1 MKPIVQGLFEKIAN
15 SIQTMT
21 KSSVRMIYR
30 LARSFRSL
38 ALAIG
43 AWTGI
48 SAAVSLA
55 AGDGLQ
61 PGDIVAICG
70 DSITRQGLYSAF
82 IETYLLACK
91 PAKNIHAHQ
100 FGVSSER
107 SWEFLTRIDSEVLP
121 FHPTVATLFY
131 GMNDGGYTSIDPA
144 RQQDYRGAMTEI
156 VSRLRRGGVRFIVIG
171 SPGAVD
177 SNTFDRNVIAD
188 ISAQEYNTK
197 TLAHLADIALQISA
211 QQGVAF
217 ADVHKIFSETMARAK
232 AKYGPDYHVAGAD
245 GVHPAAN
252 GHLIIAYAFLKA
264 LGCDGEIG
272 TITIDLAQD
281 RVTSTEGH
289 RVLSVTGDT
298 VEIESARYPFCFYG
312 KTGDP
317 NGTRGIVDLLPF
329 NSDLNRFRLVVNGVT
344 TGRFKVTWGKISKI
358 FSANEL
364 GRGINLAAEFLDNP
378 FSGPFKA
385 LENAVRSKQA
395 FETQSMR
402 SVWRGAGFWPEPG
415 ERAALEKLPADVV
428 DKARVLEAGVR
439 AAIKPVKHTLKIE
452 LAP

>member
-1 MKPIVQGLFEKIAN
+1 M
-15 SIQTMT
+15 S

-30 LARSFRSL
+30 FARGFRSL

-43 AWTGI
+43 VWVGM
-48 SAAVSLA
+48 SAAISFA

-61 PGDIVAICG
+61 PGDIVALCG
-70 DSITRQGLYSAF
+70 DSITKQGLYSAF
-82 IETYLLACK
+82 IETYLLACQ
-91 PAKNIHAHQ
+91 PAKNIHTHQ

-121 FHPTVATLFY
+121 FRPTVATLFY
-131 GMNDGGYTSIDPA
+131 GMNDGGYTSVDPA
-144 RQQDYRGAMTEI
+144 RQQDYRRAMAEI
-156 VSRLRRGGVRFIVIG
+156 VNRLRRGRVRFIVIG

-188 ISAQEYNTK
+188 ISAQEYNTE
-197 TLAHLADIALQISA
+197 TLARLADIALEVSA

-217 ADVHKIFSETMARAK
+217 ADVRKLFSETMARAK
-232 AKYGPDYHVAGAD
+232 AKHGPDYHVAGAD

-264 LGCDGEIG
+264 LGCDGEIA
-272 TITIDLAQD
+272 TITIDLAQN
-281 RVTSTEGH
+281 RITSTEGH

-298 VEIESARYPFCFYG
+298 VEIESARYPFCFSG
-312 KTGDP
+312 EPGDP
-317 NGTRGIVDLLPF
+317 DSTRGIVDLLPF
-329 NSDLNRFRLVVNGVT
+329 NSDLNRFRLVVSGVT
-344 TGRFKVTWGKISKI
+344 TGRFKVTWGQISKI
-358 FSANEL
+358 FSTSEL

-385 LENAVRSKQA
+385 VENAVRSKQA
-395 FETQSMR
+395 FETQSIR
-402 SVWRGAGFWPEPG
+402 RVWHGAGFWPEPG
-415 ERAALEKLPADVV
+415 ERAAPEKQLPADVV
-428 DKARVLEAGVR
+428 EKARVLEAGVR

-452 LAP
+452 RAP